1 MLLYLLSIRPKEWQ
15 RRCWSQV
22 EEATSGVTV
31 WWSSLKQATSQ
42 SWWITSVTLCE
53 VSSPIKSFYWE
64 NYWKNCRVYLTGNW
78 FGLIKIELNWKVIS
92 VILRPSV
99 SVCVCVC
106 VYPLCFG
113 LRRRE
118 CAREHTQDRKAPENQ
133 HWVSWAGPP
142 RPPRLGKAVQK
153 GQKVVTLGLFFLII
167 HLHLLLF

>member
-99 SVCVCVC
+99 SVYVCVC
-106 VYPLCFG
+106 IHCVLDWGEGNVPESIRRIEKLLKTSIEFHELDLLDRPG
-113 LRRRE
+113 LE
-118 CAREHTQDRKAPENQ
+118 KLFKKVRK
-133 HWVSWAGPP
+133 
-142 RPPRLGKAVQK
+142 L
-153 GQKVVTLGLFFLII
+153 
-167 HLHLLLF
+167 LHLVCFS